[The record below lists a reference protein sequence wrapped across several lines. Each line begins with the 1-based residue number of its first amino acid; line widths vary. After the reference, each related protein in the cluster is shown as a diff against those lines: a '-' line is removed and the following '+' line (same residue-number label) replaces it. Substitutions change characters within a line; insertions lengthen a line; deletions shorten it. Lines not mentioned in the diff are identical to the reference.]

1 MSALSENVSQALKSL
16 EKEYIEGDLT
26 EKGYLKRKSKLLEPF
41 RHLMFMNGSREGG
54 SNRTTPTIAA
64 DQHRVNG
71 GGRRGG
77 GGGGEG
83 GRKGG
88 GGGGEGQEGHAVNG
102 EQLLIQTYCI
112 LCMLKCT
119 VYSPCT
125 DFVGLKLVYQ
135 VTAASVQV

>member
-1 MSALSENVSQALKSL
+1 MSVLSENVSQALKSL
-16 EKEYIEGDLT
+16 EKEYREGDLT

-41 RHLMFMNGSREGG
+41 RQLMFMNGSREGG
-54 SNRTTPTIAA
+54 SNRTTPTVAA
-64 DQHRVNG
+64 DQHRVKG

-83 GRKGG
+83 
-88 GGGGEGQEGHAVNG
+88 QVGHAVRG

-119 VYSPCT
+119 IYSLCT
-125 DFVGLKLVYQ
+125 DFAGLKLVYQ
-135 VTAASVQV
+135 VTAASIQV